1 MSRWATEYQERSFN
15 RLLHSAAKRQATRR
29 LRKAGHELSTRK
41 TSDLEKVWQA
51 TTSTALFGR
60 LRRMRWSMRP
70 LIRWQPLTTQVRHVV
85 MDLGFKSDPNMHRAQ
100 KWPL

>member
-1 MSRWATEYQERSFN
+1 MSRSATEYQERLFN
-15 RLLHSAAKRQATRR
+15 RLLPSAAKSPKRHDNSERR

-70 LIRWQPLTTQVRHVV
+70 LIRWQPLTTQVRHR
-85 MDLGFKSDPNMHRAQ
+85 SDGPG
-100 KWPL
+100 L